1 MQSKCT
7 SGRKESNSLAAMSF
21 RREGE
26 VVSSLSKNT
35 ELIAPRGQPAQTDVS
50 SDCNSIVGTDVSD
63 SNARKKSKRRKS
75 FTLLLMA
82 RSKVE
87 AFSFFLSTP
96 LLLGDSKHPFFFFLQ
111 LIDEHMGLMK
121 QEGLPSIY
129 DDGNHLEV
137 AEYIDEIYQYYWI
150 SEVILYS
157 TLILFLFFHS
167 IVSVSTK
174 LCQGNMLDNSS
185 TNAHAYKIPATC
197 CDLFRIP

>member
-7 SGRKESNSLAAMSF
+7 SGPKESNSLAAMSF
-21 RREGE
+21 RREDK

-63 SNARKKSKRRKS
+63 STAKKKSNRRKS

-96 LLLGDSKHPFFFFLQ
+96 LLFGGLQTPSFFFAANRTYGVNETRKFA
-111 LIDEHMGLMK
+111 EHL
-121 QEGLPSIY
+121 
-129 DDGNHLEV
+129 
-137 AEYIDEIYQYYWI
+137 
-150 SEVILYS
+150 
-157 TLILFLFFHS
+157 
-167 IVSVSTK
+167 
-174 LCQGNMLDNSS
+174 
-185 TNAHAYKIPATC
+185 
-197 CDLFRIP
+197 